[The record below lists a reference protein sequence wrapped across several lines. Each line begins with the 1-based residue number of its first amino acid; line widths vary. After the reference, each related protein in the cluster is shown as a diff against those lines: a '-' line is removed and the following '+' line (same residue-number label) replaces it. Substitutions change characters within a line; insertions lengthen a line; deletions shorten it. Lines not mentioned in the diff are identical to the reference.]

1 MALDGNVL
9 LAQLFVG
16 LVGFAL
22 LVYGKKQVRA
32 PQLICGILL
41 SVFPYFVPGAL
52 PVLGIAA
59 GLIALM
65 AVAIRWGW

>member
-1 MALDGNVL
+1 MDLDGTVL

-22 LVYGKKQVRA
+22 LVYGRKQARA

-41 SVFPYFVPGAL
+41 SIFPYFVPGAL

-59 GLIALM
+59 VLVGLM
-65 AVAIRWGW
+65 ALAVRLGW